1 VRDGVTLAGVAAAGL
16 AAGAEARAAK
26 AGQPIEQ
33 IRKTRSYNPNMEYRR
48 LGSTGLW
55 VSAVCLGGHW
65 KRVDKVI
72 GMKAGAYAPPPKGP
86 AADALRKNRHDVLTR
101 CMEVGINYVDA
112 CTKGEVSVYGPA
124 LKGRRDKM
132 YFGFAMWPECPRK
145 KEYGKADQ
153 LLKTLDEGLEL
164 AEVDHVDIS
173 LAVKEHRELDLK
185 RRPSSNRPAETCGPT
200 APRTTSGSATGN
212 TSKPDGEA
220 ANATAPRPPRGVR
233 LAT

>member
-1 VRDGVTLAGVAAAGL
+1 MAEKRTRRQFVRDGVALAGVAAAGL
-16 AAGAEARAAK
+16 GASAEARAAK

-48 LGSTGLW
+48 LGCTGLW

-72 GMKAGAYAPPPKGP
+72 GMKVGAYAPPPKGP
-86 AADALRKNRHDVLTR
+86 AADALRKNRHNVLTR

-112 CTKGEVSVYGPA
+112 CTKGEISVYGPA

-145 KEYGKADQ
+145 KKYCKADQ

-164 AEVDHVDIS
+164 AEVDHVDIW
-173 LAVKEHRELDLK
+173 
-185 RRPSSNRPAETCGPT
+185 
-200 APRTTSGSATGN
+200 
-212 TSKPDGEA
+212 
-220 ANATAPRPPRGVR
+220 R
-233 LAT
+233 LVQ